1 MSLVAWVGV
10 KGAGGAS
17 TAALAVASVWPRDRK
32 VLFAE
37 LDPAGGELAA
47 RFALAPDPGI
57 VQLGAA
63 FRHALS
69 PEEVW
74 SNAQKLP
81 GGVPVLVG
89 PASAQQ
95 GHALGHLWEHLGP
108 VLAALPDTDVIADCG
123 RLEPG
128 SPILELAGHATVVVL
143 AARPTLE
150 GVAHLRAR
158 LAAPVAPVSDAPT
171 GIVLTA
177 DRPYSAAE
185 VEAAVGVKV
194 IGVLPRDDRAAA
206 MLNGQPGSA
215 SALSRTAL
223 VRAARDMAAAISGV
237 ARVAR
242 VPQVALVPQ
251 VARVPQVAH
260 PRAERPGEVRTADVE
275 CGSAVVPSGP
285 TP

>member
-1 MSLVAWVGV
+1 MTLFAWVGV
-10 KGAGGAS
+10 KGANGAS

-37 LDPAGGELAA
+37 LDPAGGDLAA
-47 RFALAPDPGI
+47 RFALAPDPGL
-57 VQLGAA
+57 VQLGAG

-69 PEEVW
+69 AEEVW
-74 SNAQKLP
+74 SHTQTLP

-95 GHALGHLWEHLGP
+95 GHALGHLWEHLAP
-108 VLAALPDTDVIADCG
+108 VLAALPDTDVVADCG

-128 SPILELAGHATVVVL
+128 SPLVDLVGHAAILVL

-158 LAAPVAPVSDAPT
+158 IASRLSDAPV
-171 GIVLTA
+171 GVVLIG

-206 MLNGQPGSA
+206 MLNGEPGSPT
-215 SALSRTAL
+215 ALNRSSL
-223 VRAARDMAAAISGV
+223 VRAARNVAAAIAGV
-237 ARVAR
+237 ARYQEERTFA
-242 VPQVALVPQ
+242 PLAG
-251 VARVPQVAH
+251 
-260 PRAERPGEVRTADVE
+260 AERA
-275 CGSAVVPSGP
+275 S
-285 TP
+285 

>member
-1 MSLVAWVGV
+1 MSLVAWIGV
-10 KGAGGAS
+10 KGANGAS
-17 TAALAVASVWPRDRK
+17 TGALAVASVWPRDRK

-37 LDPAGGELAA
+37 LDPAGGDLAA
-47 RFALAPDPGI
+47 RFALAPDPGL
-57 VQLGAA
+57 VQLSAG
-63 FRHALS
+63 FRHALAA
-69 PEEVW
+69 EEVW
-74 SNAQKLP
+74 SHTQTLP

-128 SPILELAGHATVVVL
+128 SPVLELVDHAAILVF

-158 LAAPVAPVSDAPT
+158 IAARPSDAPI
-171 GIVLTA
+171 GVVLTG
-177 DRPYSAAE
+177 DRPYSAPE

-206 MLNGQPGSA
+206 MLNGEPGSPT
-215 SALSRTAL
+215 ALSR
-223 VRAARDMAAAISGV
+223 SG
-237 ARVAR
+237 
-242 VPQVALVPQ
+242 L
-251 VARVPQVAH
+251 
-260 PRAERPGEVRTADVE
+260 VRTARDVATAIA
-275 CGSAVVPSGP
+275 AVARHQDARSFVVAERAS
-285 TP
+285 